1 MIVKTDCKHYRGNKP
16 CDFHKIDGR
25 ICENCTD
32 FKQIKKRILVI
43 KLDALGDVLRTTSI
57 LPALKKE
64 YPDSQICWVTKKDA
78 ALLLKNNKEID
89 RVLIYEENYLNIIL
103 NEQFDLGICLDA
115 EVSSASV
122 LSLSNCNSKL
132 GFVTDKSGRLQP
144 ANAEAKDWYYMGL
157 NDELKKKNKST
168 YQEIIYK
175 ICGLKSS
182 VYRPQFTLDSIA
194 VKYAEEFKTKNKLTD
209 FKSVIGINT
218 GGGSRWECKK
228 WIKEYYAELI
238 NLIQLKYKDAAI
250 ILFGGDE
257 ERRLLSE
264 ITLETNEKVLNAE
277 CYDSVSKFAGI
288 INLTDIFITP
298 DSLGFHISIALGKY
312 TMVLVGPTSP
322 QELEVYGNG
331 DIIYN
336 KNLDCIACYDSIC
349 KRNKECM
356 KTLTPDLI
364 FGKIKNYF
372 EKTGNS

>member
-1 MIVKTDCKHYRGNKP
+1 MTVKTDCKYYRGNKP

-57 LPALKKE
+57 LPALKDE
-64 YPDSQICWVTKKDA
+64 YPDSQIYWVTKKDA
-78 ALLLKNNKEID
+78 ALLLKNNKDID
-89 RVLIYEENYLNIIL
+89 RILIYEENYLNIIL

-115 EVSSASV
+115 EVSSASI

-132 GFVTDKSGRLQP
+132 GFITDKFGRLQP
-144 ANAEAKDWYYMGL
+144 ANVEAQDWYYMGL
-157 NDELKKKNKST
+157 NDELKKKNGFT

-175 ICGLKSS
+175 ICGLKSY
-182 VYRPQFTLDSIA
+182 VYRPQYTLDGIA
-194 VKYAEEFKTKNKLTD
+194 IKYSEEFEIKNKLAD
-209 FKSVIGINT
+209 FKFIIGINT
-218 GGGSRWECKK
+218 GGGKRWECKK

-298 DSLGFHISIALGKY
+298 DSLGFHISVALGKY

-364 FGKIKNYF
+364 FGKIKKYF